1 MREALGPLRE
11 RLVMFDAR
19 DALAVALRLAFGRPG
34 PEDARAD
41 WPLVFDAAS
50 RELLAPLA
58 WSRSGL
64 FIRRHA
70 DAAIT
75 ATWRR
80 AAIAAHMRGGHQ
92 LELARDATTA
102 LNAVGVDAVVLKG
115 LPLGDRLYGDPFV
128 RCMSDIDLYV
138 PAAQRAHAAATLR
151 GRGWRSVDG
160 AAPWHESWSAISDG
174 SEYHLELHSWL
185 VSDHLAHLRTPSA
198 LSARAAIAGVELPV
212 HAGDFVAPY
221 LAAHLATHQLPP
233 LLWLVDFATLWA
245 TMSEAARGRARD
257 AAERSGLG
265 RYVAWAA
272 ERGMLVERAARGDWQ
287 ALGALGIDARG
298 RRDTHSIWRHLAL
311 AASNLDR
318 ARLLG
323 AFVVPRRVRGNGRA
337 LVRYTLA
344 RLRRRLGFLVSAS
357 RAYVARSEVGPQ
369 APAGASNMRPW
380 TLNRDALVSLT
391 RDVVGAGAALHVR
404 APGGSM
410 LPTIPRGALVRVGP
424 MPSDGVRVGDVVLA
438 LTGDGEPV
446 LHRAIAVRRDSIVM
460 RGDASINV
468 DPPVPLDRLIGVATH
483 VRTNGEDRVLG
494 RRPVRSLTV
503 SALKVRRRLARM
515 VQRAR

>member
-1 MREALGPLRE
+1 LRE

-19 DALAVALRLAFGRPG
+19 DALAVALRLAFGHPR
-34 PEDARAD
+34 PEDGRAD
-41 WPLVFDAAS
+41 WSLVFDAAS

-70 DAAIT
+70 DAGIT

-80 AAIAAHMRGGHQ
+80 AAIAAHLRGGHQ

-115 LPLGDRLYGDPFV
+115 LPLGHRLYGDPFV

-138 PAAQRAHAAATLR
+138 PAPQRAHAAATLR
-151 GRGWRSVDG
+151 GLGWRSVDG
-160 AAPWHESWSAISDG
+160 AAPWHESWSAISGG

-257 AAERSGLG
+257 AAERAGLG

-272 ERGMLVERAARGDWQ
+272 ERGMLVERAASGDWQ
-287 ALGALGIDARG
+287 ALGALGIAARG
-298 RRDTHSIWRHLAL
+298 RRDTHSIWRHVAL
-311 AASNLDR
+311 AASSLDR

-323 AFVVPRRVRGNGRA
+323 AFVVPRRVRGNVRA
-337 LVRYTLA
+337 LARHTVA
-344 RLRRRLGFLVSAS
+344 RLRRRLPSLAGAS
-357 RAYVARSEVGPQ
+357 RAYAAPSGATPPAR
-369 APAGASNMRPW
+369 AGAPDARPL
-380 TLNRDALVSLT
+380 TLDRDEMVSLT
-391 RDVVGAGAALHVR
+391 RDVVGAGGALHIR

-410 LPTIPRGALVRVGP
+410 LPTIPRGALVCVGP
-424 MPSDGVRVGDVVLA
+424 VPSGGVRSGDVVLA
-438 LTGDGEPV
+438 LAADGEPV
-446 LHRAIAVRRDSIVM
+446 LHRAIVARPESILM
-460 RGDASINV
+460 QGDASINV
-468 DPPVPLDRLIGVATH
+468 DPPVPMERVIGVATH
-483 VRTNGEDRVLG
+483 VRTNGEYRALG
-494 RRPVRSLTV
+494 RRPVHSLTV

-515 VQRAR
+515 VRRAR

>member
-1 MREALGPLRE
+1 MRE

-19 DALAVALRLAFGRPG
+19 DALAVALRLAFGHPR
-34 PEDARAD
+34 PEDGRAD
-41 WPLVFDAAS
+41 WSLVFDAAS

-70 DAAIT
+70 DAGIT

-80 AAIAAHMRGGHQ
+80 AAIAAHLRGGHQ

-115 LPLGDRLYGDPFV
+115 LPLGHRLYGDPFV

-138 PAAQRAHAAATLR
+138 PAPQRAHAAATLR
-151 GRGWRSVDG
+151 GLGWRSVDG
-160 AAPWHESWSAISDG
+160 AAPWHESWSAISGG

-257 AAERSGLG
+257 AAERAGLG

-272 ERGMLVERAARGDWQ
+272 ERGMLVERAASGDWQ
-287 ALGALGIDARG
+287 TLGALGIAARG
-298 RRDTHSIWRHLAL
+298 RRDTHSIWRHVAL
-311 AASNLDR
+311 AASSLDR

-323 AFVVPRRVRGNGRA
+323 AFVVPRRVRGNVRA
-337 LVRYTLA
+337 LARHTVA
-344 RLRRRLGFLVSAS
+344 RLRRRLPSLAGAS
-357 RAYVARSEVGPQ
+357 RAYAAPSGATPPAR
-369 APAGASNMRPW
+369 AGAPDARPL
-380 TLNRDALVSLT
+380 TLDRDEMVSLT
-391 RDVVGAGAALHVR
+391 RDVVGAGGALHIR

-410 LPTIPRGALVRVGP
+410 LPTIPRGALVCIGP
-424 MPSDGVRVGDVVLA
+424 VPSGGVRSGDVVLA
-438 LTGDGEPV
+438 LAADGEPV
-446 LHRAIAVRRDSIVM
+446 LHRAIVARPESILM
-460 RGDASINV
+460 QGDASINV
-468 DPPVPLDRLIGVATH
+468 DPPVPMERVIGVATH
-483 VRTNGEDRVLG
+483 VRTNGEYRALG
-494 RRPVRSLTV
+494 RRPVHSLTV
-503 SALKVRRRLARM
+503 SALKARRRLARM
-515 VQRAR
+515 VRRAR

>member
-1 MREALGPLRE
+1 
-11 RLVMFDAR
+11 MFDAR
-19 DALAVALRLAFGRPG
+19 DALAVALRLAFGHPR
-34 PEDARAD
+34 PEDGRAD
-41 WPLVFDAAS
+41 WSLVFDAAS

-70 DAAIT
+70 DAGIT

-80 AAIAAHMRGGHQ
+80 AAIAAHLRGGHQ

-115 LPLGDRLYGDPFV
+115 LPLGHRLYGDPFV

-138 PAAQRAHAAATLR
+138 PAPQRAHAAATLR
-151 GRGWRSVDG
+151 GLGWRSVDG
-160 AAPWHESWSAISDG
+160 AAPWHESWSAISGG

-221 LAAHLATHQLPP
+221 LAAHLATHQLAP

-257 AAERSGLG
+257 AAERAGLG

-272 ERGMLVERAARGDWQ
+272 ERGMLVERAASGDWQ
-287 ALGALGIDARG
+287 ALGALGIAARG
-298 RRDTHSIWRHLAL
+298 RRDTHSIWRHVAL
-311 AASNLDR
+311 AASSLDR

-323 AFVVPRRVRGNGRA
+323 AFVVPRRVRGNVRA
-337 LVRYTLA
+337 LARHTVA
-344 RLRRRLGFLVSAS
+344 RLRRRLPSLAGAS
-357 RAYVARSEVGPQ
+357 RAYAAPSGATPPAR
-369 APAGASNMRPW
+369 AGAPDARPL
-380 TLNRDALVSLT
+380 TLDRDEMVSLT
-391 RDVVGAGAALHVR
+391 RDVVGAGGALHIR

-410 LPTIPRGALVRVGP
+410 LPTIPRGALVCVGP
-424 MPSDGVRVGDVVLA
+424 VPSGGVRSGDVVLA
-438 LTGDGEPV
+438 LAADGEPV
-446 LHRAIAVRRDSIVM
+446 LHRAIVARPESILM
-460 RGDASINV
+460 QGDASINV
-468 DPPVPLDRLIGVATH
+468 DPPVPMERVIGVATH
-483 VRTNGEDRVLG
+483 VRTNGEYRALG
-494 RRPVRSLTV
+494 RRPVHSLTV

-515 VQRAR
+515 VRRAR

>member
-1 MREALGPLRE
+1 VRQ

-19 DALAVALRLAFGRPG
+19 DALSVALRLAFGQPR
-34 PEDARAD
+34 PEDGRAD
-41 WPLVFDAAS
+41 WALVFDTAS

-70 DAAIT
+70 DDGIA

-92 LELARDATTA
+92 LELARDATVA
-102 LNAVGVDAVVLKG
+102 LNAVGVDVVVLKG
-115 LPLGDRLYGDPFV
+115 LPLGHRLYGDPFV
-128 RCMSDIDLYV
+128 RCMSDIDFYV
-138 PAAQRAHAAATLR
+138 PAAHRARAAATLR
-151 GRGWRSVDG
+151 RLGWRSVDG
-160 AAPWHESWSAISDG
+160 AAPWHESWSVISGG

-185 VSDHLAHLRTPSA
+185 VSDHLTHLRAPAA
-198 LSARAAIAGVELPV
+198 LSARATIAGVELPA

-221 LAAHLATHQLPP
+221 LAAHIATHQLPP

-257 AAERSGLG
+257 AAQRAGLG

-272 ERGMLVERAARGDWQ
+272 ERGTLVERVAGGDWQ

-311 AASNLDR
+311 AGSNLDR

-323 AFVVPRRVRGNGRA
+323 AFVAPRRVRGNLRA
-337 LVRYTLA
+337 LVQYTLA
-344 RLRRRLGFLVSAS
+344 RLRRRLGSLVGAS
-357 RAYVARSEVGPQ
+357 RAYVAPSEADPR
-369 APAGASNMRPW
+369 AAAGVPDMRPW
-380 TLNRDALVSLT
+380 RLNRDAMVGLT

-446 LHRAIAVRRDSIVM
+446 LHRAIAVRRDSILM

-468 DPPVPLDRLIGVATH
+468 DPPIPLDRLIGVATH

-494 RRPVRSLTV
+494 RRPLRSLAV

-515 VQRAR
+515 VRRAR

>member
-1 MREALGPLRE
+1 
-11 RLVMFDAR
+11 MFDAR
-19 DALAVALRLAFGRPG
+19 DALAVALRLAFGHPR
-34 PEDARAD
+34 PEDGRAD
-41 WPLVFDAAS
+41 WSLVFDAAS

-64 FIRRHA
+64 FIRRHT

-80 AAIAAHMRGGHQ
+80 AAIAAHVRGGHQ

-115 LPLGDRLYGDPFV
+115 LPLGHRLYGDPFV

-138 PAAQRAHAAATLR
+138 PAAQRAHAAGTLR
-151 GRGWRSVDG
+151 GLGWRSVDG
-160 AAPWHESWSAISDG
+160 AAPWHESWSAISGG

-198 LSARAAIAGVELPV
+198 LSARTAIAGVELPV

-257 AAERSGLG
+257 AAERAGLG

-272 ERGMLVERAARGDWQ
+272 ERGMLVERAASGDWQ
-287 ALGALGIDARG
+287 ALGALGIAARG
-298 RRDTHSIWRHLAL
+298 RRDTHSIWRHVAL
-311 AASNLDR
+311 AASSLDR

-323 AFVVPRRVRGNGRA
+323 AFVVPRRMRGNVRA
-337 LVRYTLA
+337 LARHTVA
-344 RLRRRLGFLVSAS
+344 RLRRRLPSLAGAS
-357 RAYVARSEVGPQ
+357 RAYAAPSGAPDARPL
-369 APAGASNMRPW
+369 
-380 TLNRDALVSLT
+380 TLDRDEMVSLT
-391 RDVVGAGAALHVR
+391 RDVVGAGAALHIR

-410 LPTIPRGALVRVGP
+410 LPTIPRGSLVCIGP
-424 MPSDGVRVGDVVLA
+424 VPSGGVRSGDVVLA
-438 LTGDGEPV
+438 LAADGEPV
-446 LHRAIAVRRDSIVM
+446 LHRAIVARPESILM
-460 RGDASINV
+460 QGDASINV
-468 DPPVPLDRLIGVATH
+468 DPPVPMERVIGVATH
-483 VRTNGEDRVLG
+483 VRTNGEYRALG
-494 RRPVRSLTV
+494 RRPVYSLTV

-515 VQRAR
+515 VRRAR

>member
-1 MREALGPLRE
+1 
-11 RLVMFDAR
+11 MFDAR
-19 DALAVALRLAFGRPG
+19 DALAVALRLAFGHPR
-34 PEDARAD
+34 PEDGRAD
-41 WPLVFDAAS
+41 WSLVFDAAS

-70 DAAIT
+70 DAGIT

-80 AAIAAHMRGGHQ
+80 AAIAAHLRGGHQ

-115 LPLGDRLYGDPFV
+115 LPLGHRLYGDPFV

-138 PAAQRAHAAATLR
+138 PAPQRAHAAATLR
-151 GRGWRSVDG
+151 GLGWRSVDG
-160 AAPWHESWSAISDG
+160 AAPWHESWSAISGG

-198 LSARAAIAGVELPV
+198 LSARAAVAGVELPV

-257 AAERSGLG
+257 AAERAGLG

-272 ERGMLVERAARGDWQ
+272 ERGMLVERAASGDWQ
-287 ALGALGIDARG
+287 ALGALGIAARG
-298 RRDTHSIWRHLAL
+298 RRDTHSIWRHVAL
-311 AASNLDR
+311 AASSLDR

-323 AFVVPRRVRGNGRA
+323 AFVVPRRVRGNVRA
-337 LVRYTLA
+337 LARHTVA
-344 RLRRRLGFLVSAS
+344 RLRRRLPSLAGAS
-357 RAYVARSEVGPQ
+357 RAYAAPSGATPPAR
-369 APAGASNMRPW
+369 AGAPDARPL
-380 TLNRDALVSLT
+380 TLDRDEMVSLT
-391 RDVVGAGAALHVR
+391 RDVVGAGGALHIR

-410 LPTIPRGALVRVGP
+410 LPTIPRGALVCVGP
-424 MPSDGVRVGDVVLA
+424 VPSGGVRSGDVVLA
-438 LTGDGEPV
+438 LAADGEPV
-446 LHRAIAVRRDSIVM
+446 LHRAIVARPESILM
-460 RGDASINV
+460 QGDASINV
-468 DPPVPLDRLIGVATH
+468 DPPVPMERVIGVATH
-483 VRTNGEDRVLG
+483 VRTNGEYRALG
-494 RRPVRSLTV
+494 RRPVHSLTV

-515 VQRAR
+515 VRRAR

>member
-1 MREALGPLRE
+1 LRE

-19 DALAVALRLAFGRPG
+19 DALAVALRLAFGHPR
-34 PEDARAD
+34 PEDGRAD
-41 WPLVFDAAS
+41 WSLVFDAAS

-70 DAAIT
+70 DAGIT

-80 AAIAAHMRGGHQ
+80 AAIAAHLRGGHQ

-115 LPLGDRLYGDPFV
+115 LPLGHRLYGDPFV

-138 PAAQRAHAAATLR
+138 PAPQRAHAAATLR
-151 GRGWRSVDG
+151 GLGWRSVDG
-160 AAPWHESWSAISDG
+160 AAPWHESWSAISGG

-257 AAERSGLG
+257 AAERAGLG

-272 ERGMLVERAARGDWQ
+272 ERGMLVERAASGDWQ
-287 ALGALGIDARG
+287 ALGALGIAARG
-298 RRDTHSIWRHLAL
+298 RRDTHSIWRHVAL
-311 AASNLDR
+311 AASSLDR

-323 AFVVPRRVRGNGRA
+323 AFVVPRRVRGNVRA
-337 LVRYTLA
+337 LARHTVA
-344 RLRRRLGFLVSAS
+344 RLRRRLPSLAGAS
-357 RAYVARSEVGPQ
+357 RAYAAPSGATPPAR
-369 APAGASNMRPW
+369 AGAPDARPL
-380 TLNRDALVSLT
+380 TLDRDEMVSLT
-391 RDVVGAGAALHVR
+391 RDVVGAGGALHIR

-410 LPTIPRGALVRVGP
+410 LPTIPRGALVCVGP
-424 MPSDGVRVGDVVLA
+424 VPSGGVRSGDVVLA
-438 LTGDGEPV
+438 LAADGEPV
-446 LHRAIAVRRDSIVM
+446 LHRAIVARPESILM
-460 RGDASINV
+460 QGDASINV
-468 DPPVPLDRLIGVATH
+468 DPPVPMERVIGVATH
-483 VRTNGEDRVLG
+483 VRTNGEYRALG
-494 RRPVRSLTV
+494 RRPVHSLTV
-503 SALKVRRRLARM
+503 SALKARRRLARM
-515 VQRAR
+515 VRRAR

>member
-1 MREALGPLRE
+1 MRE

-19 DALAVALRLAFGRPG
+19 DALAVALRLAFGHPR
-34 PEDARAD
+34 PEDGRAD
-41 WPLVFDAAS
+41 WSLVFDAAS

-70 DAAIT
+70 DAGIT

-80 AAIAAHMRGGHQ
+80 AAIAAHLRGGHQ

-115 LPLGDRLYGDPFV
+115 LPLGHRLYGDPFV

-138 PAAQRAHAAATLR
+138 PAPQRAHAAATLR
-151 GRGWRSVDG
+151 GLGWRSVDG
-160 AAPWHESWSAISDG
+160 AAPWHESWSAISGG

-257 AAERSGLG
+257 AAERAGLG

-272 ERGMLVERAARGDWQ
+272 ERGMLVERAASGDWQ
-287 ALGALGIDARG
+287 ALGALGIAARG
-298 RRDTHSIWRHLAL
+298 RRDTHSIWRHVAL
-311 AASNLDR
+311 AASSLDR

-323 AFVVPRRVRGNGRA
+323 AFVVPRRVRGNVRA
-337 LVRYTLA
+337 LARHTVA
-344 RLRRRLGFLVSAS
+344 RLRRRLPSLAGAS
-357 RAYVARSEVGPQ
+357 RAYAAPSGATPPAR
-369 APAGASNMRPW
+369 AGAPDARPL
-380 TLNRDALVSLT
+380 TLDRDEMVSLT
-391 RDVVGAGAALHVR
+391 RDVVGAGAALHIR

-410 LPTIPRGALVRVGP
+410 LPTIPRGALVCVGP
-424 MPSDGVRVGDVVLA
+424 VPSGGVRSGDVVLA
-438 LTGDGEPV
+438 LAADGEPV
-446 LHRAIAVRRDSIVM
+446 LHRAIVARPESILM
-460 RGDASINV
+460 QGDASINV
-468 DPPVPLDRLIGVATH
+468 DPPVPMERVIGVATH
-483 VRTNGEDRVLG
+483 VRTNGEYRALG
-494 RRPVRSLTV
+494 RRPVHSLTV

-515 VQRAR
+515 VRRAR